1 VLKSEAIN
9 ELAAALAKAQA
20 EINNPKFDSNNPF
33 FKSKYASL
41 AAVRDAVIPTLTKY
55 GLSVIQEV
63 GGGQMYN
70 EVRDRAWCKNL
81 LLHSSGQWVESDAF
95 SVPLTTD
102 KEGKVNA
109 QGACAGATYARRASL
124 QALCCVVGD
133 ADDDGEAAVGRG
145 GAEAPAASYKPN
157 YKKTGKPDPIGPVG
171 EIPDS
176 TAASPS
182 GANADPA
189 AGKAASLA
197 QGFLNN
203 LAAASTLAQVEG
215 TVKGIVLIAGKLT
228 DEEKASLRDAAA
240 AARLRVAATSPKL
253 VDVPNLLREITGLQ
267 SQLGDGMFQ
276 VILKKHGGENVAG
289 YGLGSD
295 GLKSLRD
302 ECVKAIG

>member
-1 VLKSEAIN
+1 MNKSEQIN

-20 EINNPKFDSNNPF
+20 EIQNPKFDSNNPF

-41 AAVRDAVIPTLTKY
+41 AAVRDAVIPTLAKY
-55 GLSVIQEV
+55 GLSVMQQVHFGHSIELPEMRV
-63 GGGQMYN
+63 AGC
-70 EVRDRAWCKNL
+70 RNL
-81 LLHSSGQWVESDAF
+81 LLHASGQWIEQEIF
-95 SVPLTTD
+95 LVPVSKAD
-102 KEGKVNA
+102 A

-133 ADDDGEAAVGRG
+133 SDDDGEAAVGRG
-145 GAEAPAASYKPN
+145 GAEAPAASYKPK
-157 YKKTGKPDPIGPVG
+157 YVKTGKPDPIGPPG
-171 EIPDS
+171 EIPDHS
-176 TAASPS
+176 AASPS

-189 AGKAASLA
+189 AGKAVSLA

-289 YGLGSD
+289 FGLGSD
-295 GLKSLRD
+295 GLVNLRN

>member
-1 VLKSEAIN
+1 MNKSDNIAD
-9 ELAAALAKAQA
+9 LAAALAKAQA
-20 EINNPKFDSNNPF
+20 EIQNPKFDSNNPF

-41 AAVRDAVIPTLTKY
+41 AGVRDAVIPTLAKY

-63 GGGQMYN
+63 RHDAG
-70 EVRDRAWCKNL
+70 VSHCATT
-81 LLHSSGQWVESDAF
+81 LLHASGQWIEQAPF
-95 SVPLTTD
+95 SVPVSKAD
-102 KEGKVNA
+102 A

-133 ADDDGEAAVGRG
+133 SDDDGEAAVGRG